1 LNTILILLK
10 GNPALYL
17 GKIFEKDQV
26 YINGVMIG
34 ENGGKEVNFGTHRIY
49 PIPIHIILPG
59 ENTIAI
65 RLTSTIKRQWRN
77 FYITN

>member
-1 LNTILILLK
+1 M
-10 GNPALYL
+10 
-17 GKIFEKDQV
+17 V
-26 YINGVMIG
+26 G

-49 PIPIHIILPG
+49 PIPIHIILAG

-65 RLTSTIKRQWRN
+65 RLTSQLKGSGGI